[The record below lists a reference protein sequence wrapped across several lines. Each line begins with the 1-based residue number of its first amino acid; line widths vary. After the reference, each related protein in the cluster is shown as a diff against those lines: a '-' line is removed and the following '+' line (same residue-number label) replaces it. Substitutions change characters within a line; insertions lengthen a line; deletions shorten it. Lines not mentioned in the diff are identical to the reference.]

1 METKINKYT
10 NHLIHESSPYL
21 QQHAHNP
28 VNWYPWGEEAL
39 NKARKEDRPI
49 FLSIGYSTCHWCH
62 VMERET
68 FENEE
73 FASTFNDYFV
83 CIKVDREERP
93 DLDQIYMNFT
103 QALTGSGGWPM
114 NIFLTPD
121 LKPFYAATYIPPES
135 SPGMPGIIDVLE
147 GIRDIY
153 KDDKGR
159 VESLADS
166 VVKRIK
172 EINQQM
178 RQDRQDL
185 SENLVDELFENLQ
198 LRFDPVFHGFG
209 TSPKFPTPQNLIFLL
224 NYHRLHPNFKE
235 DESLVRNSATT
246 PKKKNTE
253 NKSRAP
259 RFQDQEL
266 SAFAMVKKTLES
278 MFRGGIYDH
287 VGGGLSRYSVDRQW
301 LVPHFEK
308 MLYDNAFLMQLS
320 AMAYGEEPLPLYK
333 NIYDLTWN
341 YLKSSMTSPDGL
353 FYSAEDADSE
363 GVEGKFYVF
372 SEKEIDEILGA
383 EALDFKKAFHVTS
396 RGNFE
401 GKNILNLIG
410 SDLDVT
416 VGQEQAYRPQLKKIR
431 AYRDQRIRPHR
442 DEKILFSWNAM
453 MVRALAKG
461 SQVFQSQELESVAE
475 QTMTTLLEKMKH
487 KGILHTSMRE
497 GILGPKGVLDD
508 YAYGAYALLALY
520 ETTQKGHY
528 LLAARELVENCLHLF
543 WNQEHHGFH
552 LAMKDTENLI
562 MNPVEPY
569 DSAIPSGNGIMTKVL
584 LELSLY
590 THDPK
595 YRNLLTEQLDH
606 FSGVIYSSAESVVT
620 MTDALQSNLLDHE
633 LAIVTGKDKA
643 AIEEVLSNRELPHYI
658 QFLPKDSPLRTE
670 IEFLGQLSTSDQV
683 VLYACKNG
691 ACSLP
696 QTLN

>member
-1 METKINKYT
+1 METKAEKYT

-28 VNWYPWGEEAL
+28 VNWYPWGEEAF
-39 NKARKEDRPI
+39 NKAREEDRPI

-73 FASTFNDYFV
+73 FAPSFNDHFV

-103 QALTGSGGWPM
+103 HALTGSGGWPM
-114 NIFLTPD
+114 NIFLTPE
-121 LKPFYAATYIPPES
+121 LKPFYAATYIPPKS
-135 SPGMPGIIDVLE
+135 SQGMPGILDVLE

-153 KDDKGR
+153 KENKGR
-159 VESLADS
+159 VETIAES
-166 VVKRIK
+166 VVKQIQGM
-172 EINQQM
+172 NQKM
-178 RQDRQDL
+178 RQDRKDL

-198 LRFDPVFHGFG
+198 LRFDPVFRGFG

-224 NYHRLHPNFKE
+224 NFHRLHK
-235 DESLVRNSATT
+235 SLEQDQPLTKDSEATSKQTSSHNSR
-246 PKKKNTE
+246 P
-253 NKSRAP
+253 S
-259 RFQDQEL
+259 RFQDQEH
-266 SAFAMVKKTLES
+266 SAFDMVKETLES
-278 MFRGGIYDH
+278 MYRGGIYDH
-287 VGGGLSRYSVDRQW
+287 VAGGLSRYSVDRQW

-308 MLYDNAFLMQLS
+308 MLYDNAFLMQSS
-320 AMAYGEEPLPLYK
+320 ALAYGEEPLPLFK
-333 NIYDLTWN
+333 NIYDRTWN
-341 YLKSSMTSPDGL
+341 YLKESMISSDGL
-353 FYSAEDADSE
+353 FFSAEDADSE

-372 SEKEIDEILGA
+372 SEMEIDDILGS

-410 SDLDVT
+410 SDLDVA
-416 VGQEQAYRPQLKKIR
+416 VGQEQAYRPQLEKIR

-453 MVRALAKG
+453 LVRALAIG
-461 SQVFQSQELESVAE
+461 AQVFQDQELESVAE
-475 QTMTTLLEKMKH
+475 QTMKTLLEKMKH
-487 KGILHTSMRE
+487 SGSLYTSIRE
-497 GILGPKGVLDD
+497 EILGPNGVLDD

-520 ETTQKGHY
+520 ESTQKAHY
-528 LLAARELVENCLHLF
+528 LLTARDLVENCLDLF
-543 WNQEHHGFH
+543 WDKDHHGFH

-584 LELSLY
+584 MELSLY
-590 THDPK
+590 THDTK
-595 YRNLLTEQLDH
+595 YRNLLTEQLNH

-620 MTDALQSNLLDHE
+620 MADALQSNLLDHE

-643 AIEEVLSNRELPHYI
+643 TIKETLSNRKLPHYV
-658 QFLPKDSPLRTE
+658 QFLPKDSPLRTKV
-670 IEFLGQLSTSDQV
+670 EFLGQLSYEDQV
-683 VLYACKNG
+683 VLYTCKNG